1 MKRFELKNEFQT
13 IRQLSFKLNRK
24 ILVACVVINIA
35 YAIFS
40 LILMVL
46 ISPIAVLISL
56 CFYIGAVVY
65 YIIRKKWLA
74 KKGIDLN
81 EICKTITEETLEV

>member
-1 MKRFELKNEFQT
+1 LVEK
-13 IRQLSFKLNRK
+13 SHFKLNRK
-24 ILVACVVINIA
+24 TLVACVVINVA

-56 CFYIGAVVY
+56 CFYIGAIVY

-81 EICKTITEETLEV
+81 EICNRIPEETLEV

>member
-1 MKRFELKNEFQT
+1 
-13 IRQLSFKLNRK
+13 
-24 ILVACVVINIA
+24 
-35 YAIFS
+35 
-40 LILMVL
+40 MVL
-46 ISPIAVLISL
+46 ISPIAVLISC

-81 EICKTITEETLEV
+81 EICKTIPEETLEV